1 MKSKIE
7 IEKTLEKNR
16 DKDFVLPMR
25 WDVMFEQMFIS
36 KEAMPLLECIISIFG
51 DIDINDVKGK
61 VRLLPN
67 ELRQNFATDTRSK
80 SDIIADYFKDEN
92 NIDKYI
98 VEMNSSKKMPWRNVF
113 YAYKVAGSGISI
125 DDNKYVKAYDTIL
138 INFNSF
144 QDSTANLVEMITMR
158 YENGKIYDDS
168 TKIFEVNMVKALDL
182 SYNYANEQEEQIAT
196 ISRIFMTES
205 SLELD
210 KESNELMSKKD
221 TEKLVSRAKELS
233 NVNKY
238 VRLFDEEE
246 NYKELIHNTEL
257 AEAHEDGIKQGIEQG
272 IKQGIV
278 RGSQEKALEM
288 AKKCLDKKLSIE
300 TISELTGLSIV
311 EIENLK

>member
-210 KESNELMSKKD
+210 KESNTIMPKNEA
-221 TEKLVSRAKELS
+221 EKLVSRAKELS

-246 NYKELIHNTEL
+246 NYKELAYNTDIDN
-257 AEAHEDGIKQGIEQG
+257 ARKEAISEGIKQGI
-272 IKQGIV
+272 KQGAKETAINNAKNA
-278 RGSQEKALEM
+278 KALG
-288 AKKCLDKKLSIE
+288 LDNNSISK
-300 TISELTGLSIV
+300 ITGLSIE
-311 EIENLK
+311 EIESLPKEN